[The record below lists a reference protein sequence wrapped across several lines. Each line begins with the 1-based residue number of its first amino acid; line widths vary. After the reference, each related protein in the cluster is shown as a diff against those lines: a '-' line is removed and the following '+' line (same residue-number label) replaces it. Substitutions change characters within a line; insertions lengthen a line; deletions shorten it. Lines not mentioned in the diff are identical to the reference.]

1 MERNDEHRED
11 QLIDLGSV
19 STETKGP
26 AGLESDNQGG
36 RQGGFGLTED

>member
-1 MERNDEHRED
+1 MERNDEHRDD
-11 QLIDLGSV
+11 QLIDLGPV

-26 AGLESDNQGG
+26 AGFESDGQGG